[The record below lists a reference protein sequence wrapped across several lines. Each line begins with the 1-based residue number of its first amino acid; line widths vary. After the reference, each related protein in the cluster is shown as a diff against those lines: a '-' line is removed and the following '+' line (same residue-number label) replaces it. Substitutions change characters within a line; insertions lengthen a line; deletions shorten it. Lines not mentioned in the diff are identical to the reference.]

1 MKKSVKTEKM
11 KVAASSKPQKV
22 AGAIA
27 RALRDNATVELYAV
41 GASAVNQAVKAVAIA
56 TSFVAEKQLTCIP
69 GFCDVNLEDETKT
82 GIKITINAA

>member
-1 MKKSVKTEKM
+1 MKKSAKTEKM
-11 KVAASSKPQKV
+11 KVAANSKPNKV

-27 RALRDNATVELYAV
+27 RALRDNASVELYAV

-69 GFCDVNLEDETKT
+69 AFCDISLKDELKT
-82 GIKITINAA
+82 GIKITIDAA